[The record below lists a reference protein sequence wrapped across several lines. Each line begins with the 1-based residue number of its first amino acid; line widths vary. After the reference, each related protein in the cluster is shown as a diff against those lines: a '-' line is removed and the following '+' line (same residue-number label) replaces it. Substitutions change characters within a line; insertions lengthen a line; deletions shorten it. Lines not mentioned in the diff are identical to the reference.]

1 MLQSFQALDF
11 PKHNSFKI
19 YFKPKGK
26 MHVLLSG
33 ILVVGTRLQ
42 RNVSIATTI
51 SPVFGSRSRI
61 RFIVNTCPEKM
72 FCRSSGD
79 VGMMVLFYKLFQ
91 QTAWSMS
98 STMHL
103 TKSSFANAG
112 HDFKVF
118 ERGGA
123 GGKHLDTCISSTTY
137 SYYR

>member
-1 MLQSFQALDF
+1 
-11 PKHNSFKI
+11 
-19 YFKPKGK
+19 

-33 ILVVGTRLQ
+33 MLVVGTRLQ
-42 RNVSIATTI
+42 LNVPIATTI
-51 SPVFGSRSRI
+51 APVFGSRSRT

-79 VGMMVLFYKLFQ
+79 VGMVVLFQ

-103 TKSSFANAG
+103 TKSSFTNAG

-123 GGKHLDTCISSTTY
+123 
-137 SYYR
+137 